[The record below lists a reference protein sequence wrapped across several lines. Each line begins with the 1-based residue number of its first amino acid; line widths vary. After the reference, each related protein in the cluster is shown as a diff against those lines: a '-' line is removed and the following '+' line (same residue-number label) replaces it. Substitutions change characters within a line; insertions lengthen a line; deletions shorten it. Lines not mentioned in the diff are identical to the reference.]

1 LEIISHRKSFDI
13 IISHIKSHQ
22 IATQT
27 YGTLYPGE
35 VCALV
40 GPSGAGKSTLLNI
53 LSGRQRWSG
62 NGVKV
67 EGRIRYGGQLMNPS
81 NLKECIAFVMQDDAM
96 CAFQTV
102 SEALMFSARL
112 KLQGAG
118 EKECWDEVG
127 GNLF

>member
-1 LEIISHRKSFDI
+1 
-13 IISHIKSHQ
+13 
-22 IATQT
+22 
-27 YGTLYPGE
+27 

-62 NGVKV
+62 KGVKV
-67 EGRIRYGGQLMNPS
+67 QGKIRYGGQLMNPS
-81 NLKECIAFVMQDDAM
+81 NLKECIAFVMQEDAM
-96 CAFQTV
+96 CAYQTV

-118 EKECWDEVG
+118 EKECLKQVG
-127 GNLF
+127 G